1 MNALSKSSG
10 QFAFKKHDD
19 IGAYDAEHD
28 AKYLDQCF
36 VDTGDLNVL
45 RDCVNPKQIVLGRT
59 GSGKSAL
66 ILKLMGN
73 AEHAIQIQ
81 PESLSLNYIANST
94 IIKFFSDLGVNLDP
108 FYKLLWRHV
117 FAVEIFKHRFGI
129 ENSVAKQNFLA
140 HLLESREEK
149 TQREKAQSQKQK
161 ALDYLDRFSETF
173 WEDTEYRTKEI
184 TSKFENELKQGATA
198 NGGAKIGGKV
208 FGVEGGASSEF
219 DFSRA
224 SAEKLSKEEKA
235 ELIHR
240 ATEIVNSVQVK
251 ELNEIIDLVK
261 EVLDDAQKRYYIVI
275 DRLDDS
281 WADEAIRY
289 RLIKALIDTV
299 REFGKV
305 RNVKIIIGMR
315 IDLIDRVFRESRDPG
330 FQEEKYRSLYLP
342 VSFNRAQLIDLLD
355 RRIAELIKDQYTGYT
370 PTHKDIL
377 PASLAGKKATGDSV
391 DYLLK
396 RTWMRPRD
404 VIEFFNICIEHA
416 EGKARFTKEIV
427 VLAEGEYSRLRF
439 RSLAD
444 EWKSEYPELAAFV
457 TGLLS
462 KASSSFALNHLA
474 DKTVEDFC
482 LKFATDKKHSDKQGI
497 LTELAESVA
506 HLQISA
512 NECRQRI
519 AAILYR
525 VGAVGLKISAT
536 AGFQWADNGT
546 YGVSPSEI
554 AADCGVA
561 VHPALWRVLGIAP
574 SA

>member
-1 MNALSKSSG
+1 
-10 QFAFKKHDD
+10 
-19 IGAYDAEHD
+19 
-28 AKYLDQCF
+28 
-36 VDTGDLNVL
+36 
-45 RDCVNPKQIVLGRT
+45 VLGRT

-66 ILKLMGN
+66 ILKLKEKV
-73 AEHAIQIQ
+73 EHVIQIQ

-129 ENSVAKQNFLA
+129 DNSVAKQNFLA
-140 HLLESREEK
+140 SLLESREK
-149 TQREKAQSQKQK
+149 KAQREKAQTQQKK

-184 TSKFENELKQGATA
+184 TNKFENELKQGTTA
-198 NGGAKIGGKV
+198 KGSTKLGGKA
-208 FGVEGGASSEF
+208 FGVEASASGDF

-224 SAEKLSKEEKA
+224 SAEKLSTEEKA

-240 ATEIVNSVQVK
+240 ATEVVNSVQVK

-275 DRLDDS
+275 DRLDES

-305 RNVKIIIGMR
+305 RNVKIIIGLR
-315 IDLIDRVFRESRDPG
+315 IDLIDRVFRDSRDPG

-342 VSFNRAQLIDLLD
+342 LTFSRKELVELLD
-355 RRIAELIKDQYTGYT
+355 RRISELIKDQYTSYK

-377 PASLAGKKATGDSV
+377 PTTLVGKKAMGEPV
-391 DYLLK
+391 DYILD
-396 RTWMRPRD
+396 RTWKRPRD

-416 EGKARFTKEIV
+416 EGKARFSKEA
-427 VLAEGEYSRLRF
+427 VLVAEGEYSRLRF

-444 EWKSEYPELAAFV
+444 EWKAEYPELAEFI

-462 KASSSFALNHLA
+462 KARFSFALNEL
-474 DKTVEDFC
+474 DDESIEEFC
-482 LKFATDKKHSDKQGI
+482 LKYATERKTAVKTGA
-497 LTELAESVA
+497 LTELAELIVE
-506 HLQISA
+506 HQISA
-512 NECRQRI
+512 NEFRHKL

-536 AGFQWADNGT
+536 AEVQWADNGA

-554 AADCGVA
+554 ADNCVVA
-561 VHPALWRVLGIAP
+561 VHPALWRVLGITP

>member
-1 MNALSKSSG
+1 MSKSSG
-10 QFAFKKHDD
+10 QFAFKKHDV

-28 AKYLDQCF
+28 AKYLEQCF
-36 VDTGDLNVL
+36 VDTGDLNVM
-45 RDCVNPKQIVLGRT
+45 RDCGNPKQIVLGRT

-66 ILKLMGN
+66 ILKLMES

-129 ENSVAKQNFLA
+129 ADSVAKQNFLA
-140 HLLESREEK
+140 RWLESREDK
-149 TQREKAQSQKQK
+149 AQREKAQSQQKK

-184 TSKFENELKQGATA
+184 TNKFENELKQGTTA
-198 NGGAKIGGKV
+198 KGGAKVGGKV
-208 FGVEGGASSEF
+208 YGVEAGASSEF

-224 SAEKLSKEEKA
+224 TAEKLSTEEKA

-240 ATEIVNSVQVK
+240 ATEVVNSVQVK

-342 VSFNRAQLIDLLD
+342 VSFNRAQLIDLVD
-355 RRIAELIKDQYTGYT
+355 RRIAQLIKDQYTGYK

-377 PASLAGKKATGDSV
+377 PSTLVGKKETGEPV
-391 DYLLK
+391 DYLLN
-396 RTWMRPRD
+396 RTWGRPRD

-444 EWKSEYPELAAFV
+444 EWKSEFPELAAFV

-462 KASSSFALNHLA
+462 KGASSFALDSLPDQA
-474 DKTVEDFC
+474 VEEFC
-482 LKFATDKKHSDKQGI
+482 LKFATEKKHTDKQGI
-497 LTELAESVA
+497 LTELAESVV
-506 HLQISA
+506 HTQISA
-512 NECRQRI
+512 DEFRQRI
-519 AAILYR
+519 AAIFYR
-525 VGAVGLKISAT
+525 IGAVGLKISAT
-536 AGFQWADNGT
+536 SGYQWADNGS

-554 AADCGVA
+554 ATDCGVA
-561 VHPALWRVLGIAP
+561 VHPALWRVLGISPPA
-574 SA
+574 